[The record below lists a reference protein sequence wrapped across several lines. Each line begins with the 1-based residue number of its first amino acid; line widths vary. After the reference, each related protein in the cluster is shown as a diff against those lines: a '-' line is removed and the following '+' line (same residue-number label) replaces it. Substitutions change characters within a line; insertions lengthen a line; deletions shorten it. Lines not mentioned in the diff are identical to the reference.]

1 MTIATLTAT
10 GTTTAKRIRHH
21 GQGPYWHCRHGYGDK
36 GKARKATKAR
46 PIYDNKNNGMARM
59 CMMVIMQQ
67 PQARSVHSHDD
78 VSKDRTGPDTGLHPR
93 VWPGCATRAGP
104 APRATKTVSRTIAR
118 PVSWLDALGRGM
130 SQLKKQRPSKMAG
143 VVMMLMERSLK

>member
-10 GTTTAKRIRHH
+10 ETTTAKRARHH

-46 PIYDNKNNGMARM
+46 PIHDNKNNGMARM

-78 VSKDRTGPDTGLHPR
+78 VSKGTYLLTRTR
-93 VWPGCATRAGP
+93 
-104 APRATKTVSRTIAR
+104 AR
-118 PVSWLDALGRGM
+118 PVRQQGQGPYVYIAGDGVQM
-130 SQLKKQRPSKMAG
+130 TKMII
-143 VVMMLMERSLK
+143 M